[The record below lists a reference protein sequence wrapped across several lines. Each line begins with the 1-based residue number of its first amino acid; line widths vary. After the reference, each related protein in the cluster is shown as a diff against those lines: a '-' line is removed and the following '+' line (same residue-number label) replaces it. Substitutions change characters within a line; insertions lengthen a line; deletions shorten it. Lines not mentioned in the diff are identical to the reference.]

1 MSKTADDIGPQ
12 RDKRGA
18 GLYGAALEYGLHC
31 LTWLVGR
38 ERPASSR
45 DLAALQGAPTA
56 MVAKIMTKLE
66 KAGLVVASDGV
77 RGGYGLAR
85 SPDTISVL
93 QVADAIDGRRP
104 LFECREIRRSCA
116 LFEAD
121 PPDWATRKVCGIHAV
136 MLRAQKTMRDE
147 MAKTSLL
154 QIVQGVPAPPEFGV
168 EVGRWLDDRIEVR
181 EQARVAGIKRRE
193 PVR

>member
-1 MSKTADDIGPQ
+1 MSKTADDIGPE

-45 DLAALQGAPTA
+45 DLAALQGAPAAT
-56 MVAKIMTKLE
+56 VAKIMTKLE
-66 KAGLVVASDGV
+66 KADLVVAGGGV
-77 RGGYGLAR
+77 RGGYSLAR
-85 SPDTISVL
+85 SPEAISVL

-104 LFECREIRRSCA
+104 LLECREIRRRCA
-116 LFEAD
+116 LFEGA

-154 QIVQGVPAPPEFGV
+154 QIVQGMPAPPEFDAT
-168 EVGRWLDDRIEVR
+168 VGRWMDDRIAVR
-181 EQARVAGIKRRE
+181 EQARVAGMKRRE